1 MLFFHPSLPLPLSV
15 SHSHTL
21 SPSLSLSLSP
31 ANAKRSPSDTGMRRV
46 SNGKQKPAVD
56 TVMSVENEDDDDD
69 DDDDDDEEEEDDVEN
84 YNEDSQVRLTDKNYL
99 VK

>member
-1 MLFFHPSLPLPLSV
+1 
-15 SHSHTL
+15 
-21 SPSLSLSLSP
+21 
-31 ANAKRSPSDTGMRRV
+31 MRRV

-84 YNEDSQVRLTDKNYL
+84 YNEDSQVRLTDKKN
-99 VK
+99 